1 MHNFLVGATLTYMGV
16 HCDGVC
22 GTSTQLMHVRAG
34 GEHCVLAT
42 RTDDSSGQ
50 FILILCNA
58 IGSPIDSKYIDVEP
72 QMVHSFV

>member
-1 MHNFLVGATLTYMGV
+1 
-16 HCDGVC
+16 
-22 GTSTQLMHVRAG
+22 MHVRAG
-34 GEHCVLAT
+34 GDHCVLAT

-72 QMVHSFV
+72 QMVADLWVISFANLVSHARVE